1 MLQSRCFDSFFWLR
15 EMLAQESIREE
26 IIRDIEPVISAMG
39 FRLVEM
45 KYHRIKDGAFLTI
58 CVYGQ
63 NGVGVRECALIS
75 KNILPRLEILE
86 ELHNLHL
93 EVSSPGIDRRI
104 RYFREYEIFQG
115 RGIRVLLKDSE
126 EWIAGIIK
134 KSDQETVTIMN
145 GGNDKKIRFVEI
157 RKAKLDYSQE
167 AGN

>member
-1 MLQSRCFDSFFWLR
+1 MLT
-15 EMLAQESIREE
+15 QEIIREE
-26 IIRDIEPVISAMG
+26 IIKDIEPIITSMG

-45 KYHRIKDGAFLTI
+45 KYRISKEGAFLTI

-63 NGVGVRECALIS
+63 SGVGVHECALIS
-75 KNILPRLEILE
+75 KNLLPRLELHE
-86 ELHNLHL
+86 VLHNLHL

-115 RGIRVLLKDSE
+115 RGVRVLLKDSE
-126 EWIAGIIK
+126 EWIAGIIR
-134 KSDQETVTIMN
+134 KSDQETVTIVN
-145 GGNDKKIRFVEI
+145 GGSEKKIRFTDI